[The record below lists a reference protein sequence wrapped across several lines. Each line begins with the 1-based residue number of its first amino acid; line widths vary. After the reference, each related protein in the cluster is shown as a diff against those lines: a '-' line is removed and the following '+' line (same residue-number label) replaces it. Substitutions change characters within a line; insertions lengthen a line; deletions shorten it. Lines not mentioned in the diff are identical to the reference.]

1 MVDTDEAL
9 RVIRGDVGEAA
20 HEKPKPVQSYEHLK
34 QDRTGFTPLFRSSAG
49 IDYETAIDNMTG
61 DMIIRAVQDVYAIL
75 EANQEEFTAN
85 DGYSADKSIRRV
97 GRIPAILRN
106 KVLVETSGQ
115 VDLWRPDTDQKYYK
129 RFMNDADYKKL
140 RTAPG
145 RI

>member
-1 MVDTDEAL
+1 MVDTEEAL
-9 RVIRGDVGEAA
+9 RVVRGDVGDAA
-20 HEKPKPVQSYEHLK
+20 HEKPKPVKSYEHLK
-34 QDRTGFTPLFRSSAG
+34 QDRHGFTPLFTSSAG
-49 IDYETAIDNMTG
+49 IDYETAIDNATG
-61 DMIIRAVQDVYAIL
+61 DMILRAVQDVYAIL
-75 EANQEEFTAN
+75 EANQAEFTSN

-106 KVLVETSGQ
+106 KVLVETGGQ